1 MASMSLDPS
10 SALAEKYK
18 GNRQILEQAVL
29 GRSAE
34 PIDPYSA
41 LRALQKL
48 NVADRYEMMQK
59 AMQGQPNPPSIAEQT
74 VAQAAQAQAPQ
85 GGGLAAMPVPEDSFN
100 MAGGGL
106 VAFADGAE
114 VPEPTD
120 ELANTQ
126 LTPEGLQ
133 RLTEAQK
140 RLELVEQTIRS
151 SGMSPEEQ
159 QAAIDSRVSS
169 LKNLLGGK
177 NYYSDINKKLEGM
190 EQARV
195 AGLERAKGLGAL
207 QAAAAMAQ
215 GSDFTRGL
223 GGAFGAFGKT
233 YGEAYGAS
241 EKEKREL
248 LNAQIG
254 LSDAQRK
261 ENLALYNAAVS
272 GLSSADKSAMERY
285 KAAIEGVKADAAL
298 ARAGRAPTTPSR
310 KVDAEIFDAYVASF
324 KSRGYNETDARRM
337 AAETYQQ
344 YKQAIPTAGS
354 TAIDAAEMVNKE
366 WLRLRTPERNAI
378 LAKEGEAA
386 WKRNRQ
392 KELMGS
398 IDPRVVSP
406 RISPDDVEEG
416 GIDPIPSGTVPNPG
430 VR

>member
-1 MASMSLDPS
+1 MASMNLDPS

-18 GNRQILEQAVL
+18 GNRQVLEQAVL
-29 GRSAE
+29 GRSGE
-34 PIDPYSA
+34 NIDPYSA

-140 RLELVEQTIRS
+140 RLELVERTIRS

-159 QAAIDSRVSS
+159 QATIDSRVSS
-169 LKNLLGGK
+169 LKNLLGGE

-324 KSRGYNETDARRM
+324 KSQGYNETDARRM

-354 TAIDAAEMVNKE
+354 TALEAAEMASKE
-366 WLRLRTPERNAI
+366 WLRLKTSEQNAI
-378 LAKEGEAA
+378 LANEGKGA
-386 WKRNRQ
+386 WLRNRQ

-398 IDPRVVSP
+398 IDPSAVSP
-406 RISPDDVEEG
+406 RRAGATNNMP
-416 GIDPIPSGTVPNPG
+416 PTPPG
-430 VR
+430 AKLNFQD

>member
-1 MASMSLDPS
+1 MNLDPS

-29 GRSAE
+29 GRSGE
-34 PIDPYSA
+34 NIDPYSA

-85 GGGLAAMPVPEDSFN
+85 GGGLAAMPVPEESFN

-140 RLELVEQTIRS
+140 RLELVERTIRS

-169 LKNLLGGK
+169 LKTLLGGE

-298 ARAGRAPTTPSR
+298 ARAGRAPAGTKPVEGLEIINKYKLDILAKAKAAGKAMSEEEA
-310 KVDAEIFDAYVASF
+310 DAL
-324 KSRGYNETDARRM
+324 
-337 AAETYQQ
+337 AAAQYQQ
-344 YKQAIPTAGS
+344 YKQAIPTTAAAYKTALETARKKFQTASTPQREQWKAEFGS
-354 TAIDAAEMVNKE
+354 EDAAVDA
-366 WLRLRTPERNAI
+366 LTDRI
-378 LAKEGEAA
+378 LARMPLPSA
-386 WKRNRQ
+386 
-392 KELMGS
+392 
-398 IDPRVVSP
+398 VSP
-406 RISPDDVEEG
+406 RG
-416 GIDPIPSGTVPNPG
+416 GPG
-430 VR
+430 AMPAPPAGADLNQ